1 MKNIRL
7 LAMAKIN
14 LALDVIER
22 LDNGYHNLEMIM
34 QSVTLADTIQIRKTF
49 GNDITLST
57 NMHWLPID
65 EKNLVYKAADF
76 LKREYKIKYG
86 MDIYIN
92 KKIPMC
98 AGLAGGSTDCAA
110 TLVGIRNLFGLKVSN
125 NKLLEIGKEFGADV
139 PFCIKRG
146 TYLAEGIGEKL
157 SPLPQMPHCY
167 ILIVKPSVSISTGE
181 IFQSLD
187 LSKIKERPDIEKL
200 TYYLKNQNIEGIATN
215 LCNVLEIVSIQ
226 KYPIIKDIKESMLE
240 SGALGSLMS
249 GSGSA
254 VFGIYKSKK
263 QAINSKNF
271 LHKKLN
277 INEIYVSKPFNA
289 YNGYEVQQ

>member
-277 INEIYVSKPFNA
+277 INEIYVSKPFNV

>member
-14 LALDVIER
+14 LALDAIEK
-22 LDNGYHNLEMIM
+22 LGNGYHNLEMIM
-34 QSVTLADTIQIRKTF
+34 QSITLADTIQIRKTF

-57 NMHWLPID
+57 NMYWLPLD

-125 NKLLEIGKEFGADV
+125 NKLIEIGKEFGADV

-200 TYYLKNQNIEGIATN
+200 TYYLKIQNIEGIATN

-226 KYPIIKDIKESMLE
+226 KYPIIKDIKEAMLE

-263 QAINSKNF
+263 QAINSKNY

-277 INEIYVSKPFNA
+277 INEIYVTKPFNV

>member
-157 SPLPQMPHCY
+157 SPLPQMSHCY

-277 INEIYVSKPFNA
+277 INEIYVSKPFNV

>member
-167 ILIVKPSVSISTGE
+167 ILIVKASVSISTGE

-277 INEIYVSKPFNA
+277 INEIYITKPFNV

>member
-98 AGLAGGSTDCAA
+98 AGLAGDSTDCAA

-277 INEIYVSKPFNA
+277 INEIYVSKPFNV

>member
-277 INEIYVSKPFNA
+277 INEIYITKPFNV